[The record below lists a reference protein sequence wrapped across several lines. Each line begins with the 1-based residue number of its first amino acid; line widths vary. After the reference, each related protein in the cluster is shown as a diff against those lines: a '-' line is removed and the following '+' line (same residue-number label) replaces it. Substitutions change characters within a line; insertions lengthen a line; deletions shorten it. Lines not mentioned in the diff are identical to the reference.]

1 MRITRSLCNQGRRQ
15 VHSAGLVLR
24 RQKLCLGLVPL
35 VSETGQHHPHASASA
50 AAGGEIGGLRGP
62 WIGRAEQDAARSHN
76 SSYIETQYLFC
87 MVNMDELCHI
97 HQSCGLTYVLR
108 DLMRACGRMPACV
121 WEQYAIKRAGWMV
134 MQIAASSRCEVN
146 GACVTCDRWVLC
158 WYTSNWTRTQECARP
173 SVNSGVRRMYE
184 WLHLCGKQ
192 FLFIL

>member
-1 MRITRSLCNQGRRQ
+1 MTKKNLVSLKSWRRNANHAKFIQ
-15 VHSAGLVLR
+15 PRTQASALSRPGPATS
-24 RQKLCLGLVPL
+24 KLCLGLVPL

-121 WEQYAIKRAGWMV
+121 WEQYAVKRAGWMV
-134 MQIAASSRCEVN
+134 MQMAASSRCEMH
-146 GACVTCDRWVLC
+146 GACVTADR
-158 WYTSNWTRTQECARP
+158 
-173 SVNSGVRRMYE
+173 
-184 WLHLCGKQ
+184 
-192 FLFIL
+192 